1 MDRYWKERASDL
13 NQLQQKIS
21 STVSDLTAEAVSF
34 NTSVAS
40 AGLLQ
45 ATKQKMSE
53 VDWCLVQYFTFLY
66 IIHKYIVTYIHTYMH
81 IHIKVYVKTKRKL
94 EESVNDKI
102 GSFHVKMNGPEP
114 EQTPVGIIMCSWSA
128 RMISFSSRLGRARRD

>member
-45 ATKQKMSE
+45 ATKQKISE
-53 VDWCLVQYFTFLY
+53 VDWCLVQYFTFLC
-66 IIHKYIVTYIHTYMH
+66 IIHKYIVTYIHKY
-81 IHIKVYVKTKRKL
+81 IHAHAY
-94 EESVNDKI
+94 I
-102 GSFHVKMNGPEP
+102 GLRQDEA
-114 EQTPVGIIMCSWSA
+114 ET
-128 RMISFSSRLGRARRD
+128 RRVCE